1 MAEPS
6 TRRLPYWPLLVALL
20 IILVDQVSKYLVVRY
35 LQPLGTSGIPI
46 IGSYLRLVYLE
57 NTGVSFGQLQQF
69 SAVLTIFI
77 AVVVIGLAVGYR
89 QLVTASPWAN
99 LALGLIMGGAIGNLV
114 GRILTGI
121 RLGLS
126 NAYVVDFVDVRYFA
140 VFNVADSAIT
150 VGGILYGV
158 YLIFFHKGSPAGGE
172 PKEEPPCP
180 PPENPPP
187 AR

>member
-1 MAEPS
+1 MAETS
-6 TRRLPYWPLLVALL
+6 HRRVPTWPLLVALL
-20 IILVDQVSKYLVVRY
+20 IILADQVTKYLAVHY
-35 LQPLGTSGIPI
+35 LQPLGTAGIPI

-57 NTGVSFGQLQQF
+57 NTGVSFGQLQQL
-69 SAVLTIFI
+69 SAVVTIFV

-89 QLVTASPWAN
+89 QLVTPSRWAN
-99 LALGLIMGGAIGNLV
+99 LALGLIMGGAIGNLI
-114 GRILTGI
+114 GRILTGV

-126 NAYVVDFVDVRYFA
+126 NAYVVDFVDVRHFA

-158 YLIFFHKGSPAGGE
+158 YLVFFHKGSPAAGK
-172 PKEEPPCP
+172 PQEEPPCP